1 MTSSAQALSISL
13 LTFRISPSFESYF
26 PQRYNAAGKN
36 HTEGKENMQG
46 QIKQRKRNKGKESA
60 GRKHAGELYV

>member
-46 QIKQRKRNKGKESA
+46 QMKQRKRKVQEENMQ
-60 GRKHAGELYV
+60 GELYV